1 MIERIIAL
9 LGGLRSEDIDNASP
23 ILRQQ
28 FAALCRHW
36 ASLAELRNEATK
48 PGILRDLKD
57 GERSA

>member
-23 ILRQQ
+23 VQRRQ

-48 PGILRDLKD
+48 PGILRDLKNGD
-57 GERSA
+57 RSA